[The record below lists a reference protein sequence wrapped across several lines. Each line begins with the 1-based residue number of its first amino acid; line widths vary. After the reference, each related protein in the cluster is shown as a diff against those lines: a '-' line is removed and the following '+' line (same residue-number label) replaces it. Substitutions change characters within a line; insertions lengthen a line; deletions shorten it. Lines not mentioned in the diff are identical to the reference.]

1 MGGIELY
8 VMNSFLQYVLAWRAR
23 KKLRDANA
31 TKRLRKR
38 HLVKEIRAGQVE
50 LVHAAKEMLFIA
62 IGVAAAGFGLK
73 GFLLPNQ
80 FIDGGATGV
89 SLLIQVKSSI
99 SLGILL
105 ILVNL
110 PFVILGA
117 RFIGK
122 SFALKSI
129 LAISALAIV
138 VHFVPYPIITEDKLL
153 IAVFGG
159 FFLGL
164 GIGMAMRGG
173 SVIDGTEVLAIYL
186 SRKWHLTI
194 GDILLLIN
202 IVIFSAGAYLLSI
215 EVALYAILTYLVAA
229 KTVNYVVDG
238 VEEYIGVTIISPQNE
253 EIRIMLTKRMGRAC
267 TIYKGRQG
275 YTPNGEE
282 RKETDIIYTVMTRL
296 ELAKLSTEIDKIDK
310 NAFIVMGVV
319 KDIKGGMIKK
329 KPMK

>member
-1 MGGIELY
+1 
-8 VMNSFLQYVLAWRAR
+8 MNRLLQYIAVQRAKKKLSDSKVPQKAR
-23 KKLRDANA
+23 KRQ
-31 TKRLRKR
+31 
-38 HLVKEIRAGQVE
+38 LVKEIRGAQVE
-50 LVHAAKEMLFIA
+50 LVHAVKEMLFIA

-89 SLLIQVKSSI
+89 SLLIQVKSDI
-99 SLGILL
+99 SLGLLL
-105 ILVNL
+105 IIVNL
-110 PFVILGA
+110 PFILLGA
-117 RFIGK
+117 RTIGK
-122 SFALKSI
+122 TFALKSI
-129 LAISALAIV
+129 LAIATLAIV

-202 IVIFSAGAYLLSI
+202 IFIFSAGAYLLSI

-238 VEEYIGVTIISPQNE
+238 VEEYIGVTIISLENE
-253 EIRIMLTKRMGRAC
+253 EIRVMLTEKMGRAC
-267 TIYKGRQG
+267 TIYRGKQG
-275 YTPNGEE
+275 YSPDGGQREDTV
-282 RKETDIIYTVMTRL
+282 IIYTVMTRL

-319 KDIKGGMIKK
+319 KDIKGGMIKR